1 MRVHFTSILG
11 SIIFVLGLTFFDCHV
26 FADHP
31 FVASYERFY
40 ATKEEPDELAGQV
53 LLTELN
59 CTACHPM
66 DASLPSK
73 GGPVITGSG
82 NRFHRAWLRSYLSS
96 PGQSKSG
103 STMPHLIHQL
113 PESEREMA
121 LDALVAFLSNDP
133 AVEPPIVAS
142 GANPVAHEFW
152 LKGDAERGRSMY
164 HQIGCVACHAIDDAF
179 KPAKKTESDL
189 ERKIAALGLEIDELE
204 EMGLA
209 APKKVKPVPMSRIS
223 DKYSLRSLSM
233 FLIAPHVIRPAGRM
247 PSLKLQPHEAADI
260 AAYLF
265 TSPTH
270 SKPRNDNEKSTVN
283 SSVQNASV
291 DQSMIDAGK
300 RYFEKLSCA
309 NCHPMA
315 GIKPKMSKSMKELTL
330 SLNSNGCLSESSKT
344 TPRFGLSSKQVA
356 DITKAIESLKRKQ
369 LNSDPKKIALDQVTM
384 MMMQLNCFACHERD
398 GKGGV
403 GPDQWAYFENVQ
415 QVDIGDEGRLP
426 PPLDHV
432 GRKLTRDWIQ
442 KVIEGK
448 GEVRPHFLARMPIY
462 ADHSKALATAFVN
475 ADRIESTTS
484 SAAKPNNQTSQ
495 AIQTAGR
502 ELFDSGCVQCHAFRG
517 ESLPGTIGIDL
528 ADVGTRIHR
537 EWFEAFLRN
546 PASLKKNTRMP
557 TFFPDGKS
565 AVPQILDGDATR
577 QIESLW
583 AYLNAKDQ
591 PLPLKLEQSSSQ
603 SFELIPTD
611 KPIIIRTFMDSSSA
625 GTHAIAVGLPQQIH
639 FAFDTKRLRLAE
651 IWKGRFLNAQGTWFD
666 RFAPAATP
674 LGTNRITLPQES
686 FALFDQDGNFQLVD
700 TAPEKGQ
707 TEKQLENNLQK
718 KFLGYR
724 TDERGMPIFRYSIGR
739 FLIED
744 RIQAHDDNGVKRRLK
759 ILTLGDGELKA
770 REKLWLVIADDA
782 IEVDQ
787 SGTVSTRSKLTVRTA
802 EGIQTRL
809 VQRQPATYWMV
820 AMDDRVDGIEVVY
833 QW

>member
-1 MRVHFTSILG
+1 MRFLFNLILG
-11 SIIFVLGLTFFDCHV
+11 ASVFAVGPTFFDCQV
-26 FADHP
+26 LANHP
-31 FVASYERFY
+31 FISSYERFY
-40 ATKEEPDELAGQV
+40 ATKDEPDELAGQV

-59 CTACHPM
+59 CAACHPM
-66 DASLPSK
+66 DAGLRSK

-82 NRFHRAWLRSYLSS
+82 NRFQREWIRSYLSS

-103 STMPHLIHQL
+103 STMPHLMHQL
-113 PESEREMA
+113 PESEREAA
-121 LDALVAFLSNDP
+121 LDALVAFLSSDP
-133 AVEPPIVAS
+133 AVEPPIVAT

-152 LKGDAERGRSMY
+152 LKGQVDRGRLMY
-164 HQIGCVACHAIDDAF
+164 HQIGCVACHAIDEAF
-179 KPAKKTESDL
+179 QPAKKTESDL

-209 APKKVKPVPMSRIS
+209 APKKVKPVPMSSIA
-223 DKYSLRSLSM
+223 DKYNLRSLSM

-265 TSPTH
+265 ASPTH
-270 SKPRNDNEKSTVN
+270 SRANNEEAKSTVN
-283 SSVQNASV
+283 TSAESASV
-291 DQSMIDAGK
+291 DQSLVDIGRK
-300 RYFEKLSCA
+300 YFEKLSCA

-315 GIKPKMSKSMKELTL
+315 GIKPKMSKAMNEIAPSSK
-330 SLNSNGCLSESSKT
+330 SIGCLGDSSIT
-344 TPRFGLSSKQVA
+344 TPRFGLSSEQIA
-356 DITKAIESLKRKQ
+356 DITKAIESLKQKQ
-369 LNSDPKKIALDQVTM
+369 PTSDPKKTASEQATLTM
-384 MMMQLNCFACHERD
+384 LQLNCFACHERD

-462 ADHSKALATAFVN
+462 ADHAKALAAAFVS
-475 ADRIESTTS
+475 ADRIESMTS
-484 SAAKPNNQTSQ
+484 SASKPNNQASQ
-495 AIQTAGR
+495 AVLTAGR

-517 ESLPGTIGIDL
+517 EALPGTIGIDL
-528 ADVGTRIHR
+528 SDVGTRIHR

-546 PASLKKNTRMP
+546 PAGLKKNTRMP
-557 TFFPDGKS
+557 TFFPDGKT

-611 KPIIIRTFMDSSSA
+611 RPILLRTFMDSPSA

-666 RFAPAATP
+666 RFAPSATP
-674 LGTNRITLPQES
+674 LGTNRITLPQAS
-686 FALFDQDGNFQLVD
+686 FGLFDQDRNFKVID
-700 TAPEKGQ
+700 TAS
-707 TEKQLENNLQK
+707 EKQLKLNLQK

-724 TDERGMPIFRYSIGR
+724 VGEEGSPVFRYSIGR

-744 RIQAHDDNGVKRRLK
+744 RIQAHGDSGLKRHLK
-759 ILTLGDGELKA
+759 ILTLGDGELKDQ
-770 REKLWLVIADDA
+770 EKLWLVIADDA

-787 SGTVSTRSKLTVRTA
+787 SVTVNTRSKLTVRAA
-802 EGIQTRL
+802 EGVDSRF
-809 VQRQPATYWMV
+809 VQQQPATYWIV
-820 AMDDRVDGIEVVY
+820 ALDDRVEGIEVLY

>member
-1 MRVHFTSILG
+1 MRFLITSILG
-11 SIIFVLGLTFFDCHV
+11 SSVFVLGLSFFDCQV
-26 FADHP
+26 FAEHP
-31 FVASYERFY
+31 FIASYERFY
-40 ATKEEPDELAGQV
+40 ATKDEPDELAGQV

-59 CTACHPM
+59 CTACHPI
-66 DASLPSK
+66 DVGLPSK
-73 GGPVITGSG
+73 GAPVVTGSG
-82 NRFHRAWLRSYLSS
+82 NRFHREWIRSYLSS

-103 STMPHLIHQL
+103 STMPHLMHQL
-113 PESEREMA
+113 PESEREAA
-121 LDALVAFLSNDP
+121 LSALVAFLSTDP
-133 AVEPPIVAS
+133 AAEPPIVAT

-152 LKGDAERGRSMY
+152 LKGQVERGRSMY
-164 HQIGCVACHAIDDAF
+164 HQVGCVACHAIDEAF
-179 KPAKKTESDL
+179 QPAKKTESDL

-209 APKKVKPVPMSRIS
+209 APKKVKPVPMSSIS
-223 DKYSLRSLSM
+223 DKYYLRSLSM

-265 TSPTH
+265 ASATH
-270 SKPRNDNEKSTVN
+270 SKPNNHEEKSSVN
-283 SSVQNASV
+283 TSVENTSV
-291 DQSMIDAGK
+291 DKSLIDAGK
-300 RYFEKLSCA
+300 QYFEQLSCA

-315 GIKPKMSKSMKELTL
+315 GIKPKMSKAMKELTP
-330 SLNSNGCLSESSKT
+330 SSKSNGCLNDSSVS
-344 TPRFGLSSKQVA
+344 TPRFGLSSEQVA

-369 LNSDPKKIALDQVTM
+369 PTSDQKKTASDQVTLTM
-384 MMMQLNCFACHERD
+384 LQLNCFACHERD
-398 GKGGV
+398 GQGGV

-415 QVDIGDEGRLP
+415 HVDIGDEGRLP

-442 KVIEGK
+442 KVVEGK

-462 ADHSKALATAFVN
+462 ADHSKALATAFVS
-475 ADRIESTTS
+475 ADRMESMTS
-484 SAAKPNNQTSQ
+484 SEVKSNNQASQ
-495 AIQTAGR
+495 AILTAGR
-502 ELFDSGCVQCHAFRG
+502 DLFDSGCVQCHAFRG

-528 ADVGTRIHR
+528 ADVDTRIHR

-546 PASLKKNTRMP
+546 PAGLKKNTRMP

-591 PLPLKLEQSSSQ
+591 PLPLKLEQSSLQ

-611 KPIIIRTFMDSSSA
+611 RPILLRTFMDSRSA
-625 GTHAIAVGLPQQIH
+625 GTHAIVVGLPQQIH

-666 RFAPAATP
+666 RFAPSATP
-674 LGTNRITLPQES
+674 LGTSRITLPQAS
-686 FALFDQDGNFQLVD
+686 FALFDQDGKFRLVD
-700 TAPEKGQ
+700 IAS
-707 TEKQLENNLQK
+707 EKQLKNKLQK

-724 TDERGMPIFRYSIGR
+724 VGEEGSPVFRYSIGR

-744 RIQAHDDNGVKRRLK
+744 RIQAHDDSGLKRHLK
-759 ILTLGDGELKA
+759 ILTLGDGDLNEQ
-770 REKLWLVIADDA
+770 EKLWLVIADDA
-782 IEVDQ
+782 IEDE
-787 SGTVSTRSKLTVRTA
+787 TLTISTRSRLNLRVADGVDSRFVQQ
-802 EGIQTRL
+802 QT
-809 VQRQPATYWMV
+809 ATYWMV
-820 AMDDRVDGIEVVY
+820 ALDDRVDGIGVVY